1 LALIRQGRGFEA
13 HELFEDLWR
22 EADPGERD
30 FCQGLV
36 HVAVSLH
43 LERRGSLTGMRSQ
56 LGKAKRRLAPYAPAH
71 RGVDVAAVVAWCD
84 RSLEAGGCDGN
95 PPV

>member
-1 LALIRQGRGFEA
+1 M
-13 HELFEDLWR
+13 WR
-22 EADPGERD
+22 EAPAAERD

-56 LGKAKRRLAPYAPAH
+56 LGKASRRLAAYAPAH
-71 RGVDVAAVVAWCD
+71 RGVDVDAVVAWCE
-84 RSLEAGGCDGN
+84 RSLERGGCDGS
-95 PPV
+95 PPL

>member
-1 LALIRQGRGFEA
+1 M
-13 HELFEDLWR
+13 WR
-22 EADPGERD
+22 EAPAAERD

-56 LGKAKRRLAPYAPAH
+56 LGKARRRLTPYAPAH

-84 RSLEAGGCDGN
+84 RSLERGGCDGN

>member
-1 LALIRQGRGFEA
+1 
-13 HELFEDLWR
+13 
-22 EADPGERD
+22 
-30 FCQGLV
+30 V

-56 LGKAKRRLAPYAPAH
+56 LGKARRRLAPYAPAH
-71 RGVDVAAVVAWCD
+71 RGVDISAVVAWCD
-84 RSLEAGGCDGN
+84 RSLEAGGCDGS

>member
-1 LALIRQGRGFEA
+1 M
-13 HELFEDLWR
+13 
-22 EADPGERD
+22 
-30 FCQGLV
+30 

-56 LGKAKRRLAPYAPAH
+56 LGKASRRLAPYAPAH
-71 RGVDVAAVVAWCD
+71 RGVDVDAVIAWCE
-84 RSLEAGGCDGN
+84 RSLERDGCDGS

>member
-1 LALIRQGRGFEA
+1 VLLREGRGFEA

-22 EADPGERD
+22 VADPGERD
-30 FCQGLV
+30 FYQGLV

-43 LERRGSLTGMRSQ
+43 LEHRGSLTGMRSQ
-56 LGKAKRRLAPYAPAH
+56 LGKARRRLAPYAPAH
-71 RGVDVAAVVAWCD
+71 LGVDVAAVTAWCD